1 MRKRVFIVVAIF
13 CLVII
18 TVAFALPSTS
28 ACVMLIGFSGLETL
42 SEGTRVQAQSTASER
57 LQVLE
62 LQQQAKARI
71 TKTFGSPRVKPI
83 VIFLKNPPAFFPF
96 PLNEYGSTQFVGTR
110 ACVII
115 GPQGTNLNVVT
126 HELMHAELYE
136 RVGMWRRLTMIPA
149 WFDEGVAMQMDF
161 RSEYNLKQPS
171 NDLASVQTLRSNSQF
186 NAGNDQQLTQHYA
199 FAKAIVAKW
208 LTKIGFSNLYSS
220 LERIRAG
227 EKLESVFE
235 PK

>member
-1 MRKRVFIVVAIF
+1 MRKRVFAAVAIF
-13 CLVII
+13 CLLIVMA
-18 TVAFALPSTS
+18 AFAFPGAS
-28 ACVMLIGFSGLETL
+28 ACTLVEFSGLETL
-42 SEGTRVQAQSTASER
+42 ADGTRVQRQSTNSER
-57 LQVLE
+57 TQMLE
-62 LQQQAKARI
+62 LRQQAKARI
-71 TKTFGSPRVKPI
+71 GKTFGSPRAKPI
-83 VIFLKNPPAFFPF
+83 VVFLKNPAAFFPF
-96 PLNEYGSTQFVGTR
+96 GFSEYGSTLFVGTR
-110 ACVII
+110 ACVMI
-115 GPQGTNLNVVT
+115 GPKGANLNVVT